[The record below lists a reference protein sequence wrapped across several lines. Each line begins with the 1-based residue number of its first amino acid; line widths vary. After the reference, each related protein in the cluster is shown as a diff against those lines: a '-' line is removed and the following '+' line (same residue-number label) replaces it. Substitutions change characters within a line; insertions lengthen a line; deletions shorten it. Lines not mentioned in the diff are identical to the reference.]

1 MLSAFRQFP
10 QGSFSESRVNF
21 HARTCSKTVLVN
33 CRPRRLAPCLA
44 WTIWSWRPWT
54 GSSCWRPKVTS
65 GAVAGAA
72 VGLAA
77 PTAALPISSST
88 TTPAALR
95 VPRTLTAATR
105 KTAMPPPPL
114 PSPGA
119 DTASTGDEAS
129 VLNNRYATEHNLVF
143 EACVCYTP
151 RVGNPIANRQK
162 WRFGHGFFSI
172 QPLCFITCV

>member
-1 MLSAFRQFP
+1 
-10 QGSFSESRVNF
+10 
-21 HARTCSKTVLVN
+21 
-33 CRPRRLAPCLA
+33 
-44 WTIWSWRPWT
+44 
-54 GSSCWRPKVTS
+54 
-65 GAVAGAA
+65 

-77 PTAALPISSST
+77 PTAALPISSYT

-143 EACVCYTP
+143 KACVCYTP
-151 RVGNPIANRQK
+151 RVGNPVANRQK
-162 WRFGHGFFSI
+162 WRFGHGIFFSSTN
-172 QPLCFITCV
+172 LFHYLLLMAVVTE